1 MADLLLE
8 LGVLFVAVAAVGA
21 IANRINQSVIPFYI
35 VVGMALSQYVI
46 GRTDLPYVTE
56 SEVVTVG
63 AELGIV
69 FLLFFLGLE
78 FNLDRLLE
86 KRTQITTAGTIDLL
100 INFGVGFLLG
110 LALFRSLLPAF
121 LTAGIVYISS
131 SAVIT
136 KSLIDMG
143 WIANSEAEPMLG
155 TLVFEDLVIAVYLA
169 VTTAIVLGGGSLEA
183 AAFDVAI
190 ALGFIL
196 ALLVLVYAGTDLFK
210 ALVDTDSKEFL
221 VLRTLAVTV
230 FVAGLAL
237 SLGVS
242 EAVAAFF
249 VGMAFSS
256 LGHDEVERIE
266 RTLEPLRDAFAAIF
280 FFWIGLVTDPL
291 LFGDVLVLIAVAV
304 AVTTPTKLVSG
315 YLGGRV
321 FDLGPRRST
330 RVALGMT
337 TRGEFSLIIAALA
350 ISGAQAGTFPT
361 DLANTIN
368 AFAVG
373 YVLVMAI
380 LGTTLMQYSAPFERF
395 VVSRL
400 SPSE

>member
-1 MADLLLE
+1 
-8 LGVLFVAVAAVGA
+8 
-21 IANRINQSVIPFYI
+21 
-35 VVGMALSQYVI
+35 MALSQYVI
-46 GRTDLPYVTE
+46 GRTDLPFVTE
-56 SEVVTVG
+56 SEVITVG

-86 KRTQITTAGTIDLL
+86 KRAQITTAGTIDLL
-100 INFGVGFLLG
+100 VNFGVGFLLG
-110 LALFRSLLPAF
+110 LVIFRSLLPAF

-169 VTTAIVLGGGSLEA
+169 VTTAIVLGAGGLEA
-183 AAFDVAI
+183 AAVDIAI
-190 ALGFIL
+190 AIGFIL
-196 ALLVLVYAGTDLFK
+196 GLLVLVYAGTDLFK

-230 FVAGLAL
+230 FIAGLAL
-237 SLGVS
+237 ALGVS

-280 FFWIGLVTDPL
+280 FFWIGLVTDPFLFPGVAL
-291 LFGDVLVLIAVAV
+291 LVVAAV
-304 AVTTPTKLVSG
+304 AVTAPAKLVSG
-315 YLGGRV
+315 FVGGRAYGLS
-321 FDLGPRRST
+321 DRRSL
-330 RVALGMT
+330 RVGLALV
-337 TRGEFSLIIAALA
+337 TRGEFSLIVATLAL
-350 ISGAQAGTFPT
+350 SGAGTTLSVETAETIYAG
-361 DLANTIN
+361 
-368 AFAVG
+368 AVG
-373 YVLVMAI
+373 YVLVMSL
-380 LGTTLMQYSAPFERF
+380 LGTVLMQYSGVVDRF
-395 VVSRL
+395 L
-400 SPSE
+400 PGETPG